1 MMSDRIEP
9 ITLDRLKDLIGA
21 YGAAPERWPDQEREL
36 TLVFIATSEE
46 AQGLLENAKTL
57 DAALDT
63 LWTPDP
69 SPALRSSI
77 LDAFA
82 SLKLAAVNENDGLVA
97 AIAQW
102 RPRSNSAW
110 HRVAAAAVIFGVL
123 CGVGVS
129 QIFTPANTV
138 IIAQQPVTDFNLQI
152 AEQPLQNGVA
162 ALTLD
167 GGLPA
172 IMTDT
177 ALQNEGSNDGP
188 IEDSEVPLT

>member
-1 MMSDRIEP
+1 MSDKIEP
-9 ITLDRLKDLIGA
+9 ITLDRLQDLFDA
-21 YGAAPERWPDQEREL
+21 YGATPERWPDQEREL
-36 TLVFIATSEE
+36 ALVFIATSEE

-57 DAALDT
+57 DTALDT

-69 SPALRSSI
+69 SPALRSGI
-77 LDAFA
+77 LDTFA
-82 SLKLAAVNENDGLVA
+82 SPKMAAVNANDGLVS
-97 AIAQW
+97 AIAHW
-102 RPRSNSAW
+102 CPKSNIAW
-110 HRVAAAAVIFGVL
+110 HRAAAAAVIFGVL

-162 ALTLD
+162 ALTLN

-177 ALQNEGSNDGP
+177 ALQNEGSNDGAV
-188 IEDSEVPLT
+188 EDSEIPLT